1 MELGHG
7 PSLPYWP
14 RLSTQYSEGPE
25 HTKAVM
31 CKMGDYKYIMRLYEL
46 DELYYLKED
55 PMELNNLAVK
65 PEYQEMLQEMKNRV
79 TQFYMETTDF
89 VPNKRDKR

>member
-1 MELGHG
+1 
-7 PSLPYWP
+7 
-14 RLSTQYSEGPE
+14 
-25 HTKAVM
+25 
-31 CKMGDYKYIMRLYEL
+31 MGDYKYIMRLYEL